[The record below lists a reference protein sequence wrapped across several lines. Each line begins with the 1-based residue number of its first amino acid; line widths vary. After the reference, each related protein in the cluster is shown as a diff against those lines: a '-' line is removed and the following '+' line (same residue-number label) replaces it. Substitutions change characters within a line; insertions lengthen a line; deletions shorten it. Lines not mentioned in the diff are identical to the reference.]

1 MLRIKGK
8 THKGYTVLEA
18 VICIAISAVLFALIF
33 TYIHGLTSLTT
44 HSAGE
49 YVTETDKSR
58 LTQTLVGDMQSATLA
73 SVNAE
78 GTSLT
83 LTSDRWV
90 IRYDIKEDGDK
101 TVLMRQMLR
110 LGESESEDR
119 QMLTMKSGSF
129 RGRGTGV
136 VEVVFHIDEGNDL
149 NLRLHHKGV

>member
-1 MLRIKGK
+1 MLRIKKK

-49 YVTETDKSR
+49 YVTESDKSR
-58 LTQTLVGDMQSATLA
+58 LTQMLVGDMQSATLA
-73 SVNAE
+73 SVDAE

-90 IRYDIKEDGDK
+90 IQYDIEEDGDNL
-101 TVLMRQMLR
+101 VLTRQMLR
-110 LGESESEDR
+110 LGETESEDR
-119 QMLTMKSGSF
+119 KMLTIQNGSF
-129 RGRGTGV
+129 SGRGTGV
-136 VEVVFHIDEGNDL
+136 VEINLHIDEGNDF